1 MPINIYLLNVIL
13 ARHSCIHCTFF
24 ISWLCFREQRR
35 GQQEREG
42 WGEINAAMALTHL
55 AQGPQMCL
63 SPSSPGRS
71 GTRGPTSTAMTNSV
85 GKACTLGPT
94 GSPWQSCTVGS
105 IISVGN
111 TLTRRII
118 QKSSHISEI
127 QTVKLA
133 RANSL

>member
-1 MPINIYLLNVIL
+1 MYFLVV
-13 ARHSCIHCTFF
+13 
-24 ISWLCFREQRR
+24 WFREPQRGR

-42 WGEINAAMALTHL
+42 WGEIHAAMALTNL

-63 SPSSPGRS
+63 SPSTPGRS
-71 GTRGPTSTAMTNSV
+71 CTRGPTSIAMTNSV
-85 GKACTLGPT
+85 GKACTLSPIGA
-94 GSPWQSCTVGS
+94 PWQSCTVGS

-133 RANSL
+133 LANSF